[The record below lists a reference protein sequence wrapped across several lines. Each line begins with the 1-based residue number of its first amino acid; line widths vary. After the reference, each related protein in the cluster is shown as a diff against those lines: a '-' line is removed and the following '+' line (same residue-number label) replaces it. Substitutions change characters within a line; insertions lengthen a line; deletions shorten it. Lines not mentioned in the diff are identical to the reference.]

1 MNLTKGKI
9 FKTLFIY
16 SLPLILTNVVQLLFH
31 AADVTVLGIMVDES
45 AVAAVG
51 ACGPIISL
59 LVSLFASFATG
70 ANILIAKHVGAR
82 DEARSRKA
90 TGTALVIGFLSG
102 FIMLIIA
109 EIFARDILILMKC
122 QESVLDLAVK
132 YMQIYFLGMPVIM
145 LYNFVAAVLRSVGD
159 SLRPMIYMLV
169 SGVFNIGLNIFF
181 VAVCNLTVEGVA
193 LATFLSNLVALI
205 LALIALFKNKGYC
218 KIEFKNLRIFGGE
231 FKEIVK
237 IGVPACLCS
246 LSYYIANLFVS
257 AGLNSISEEAM
268 SAGAFAGQF
277 DAIVYNV
284 GMSIAIACMSM
295 VGQCYGAGLFKRIK
309 KTILISAAYATV
321 ASLSIGSLVVIFS
334 ENLLGIMTDN
344 ALIIAIGKEQL
355 ITVCFTHF
363 ITSLM
368 EVFSFSLRALKRP
381 NCTMVVG
388 FICGFGVRT
397 FWVTAI
403 WDLVGRTVGTLFLAY
418 GVSAFC
424 ALVIYIALFIQTMK
438 RETLLIKESNI

>member
-1 MNLTKGKI
+1 MNLTQGKI

-16 SLPLILTNVVQLLFH
+16 SVPLILTNVVQLLFH
-31 AADVTVLGIMVDES
+31 AADVTVLGILVSDS

-70 ANILIAKHVGAR
+70 ANILIAKHVGSK

-90 TGTALVIGFLSG
+90 TGTALLIGLLSG
-102 FIMLIIA
+102 FIMLVIA
-109 EIFARDILILMKC
+109 EIWARDILILMNC

-132 YMQIYFLGMPVIM
+132 YMRIYFLGMPVIM
-145 LYNFVAAVLRSVGD
+145 LYNFVAAILRSVGD

-169 SGVFNIGLNIFF
+169 SGVFNIGLNVFF

-218 KIEFKNLRIFGGE
+218 KIEFKNLRIFGSE
-231 FKEIVK
+231 LKEIVK
-237 IGVPACLCS
+237 IGVPSCLCS

-295 VGQCYGAGLFKRIK
+295 VGQCYGAGLFDRIK
-309 KTILISAAYATV
+309 KTVLISAVYATV
-321 ASLSIGSLVVIFS
+321 ASLTIGSLVVIFS

-344 ALIIAIGKEQL
+344 SLIIAIGKEQL
-355 ITVCFTHF
+355 TTVCLTHF

-381 NCTMVVG
+381 NTTMVVG
-388 FICGFGVRT
+388 FICGFGVRAS
-397 FWVTAI
+397 WVTFV
-403 WDLVGRTVGTLFLAY
+403 WPQLGRTVGTLFLAY

-424 ALVIYIALFIQTMK
+424 ALVIYIVLFAQTIK
-438 RETLLIKESNI
+438 RERNSLKEKTI

>member
-31 AADVTVLGIMVDES
+31 AADVTVLGILVSDS

-90 TGTALVIGFLSG
+90 TGTALLIGFLSG

-132 YMQIYFLGMPVIM
+132 YMRIYFLGMPVIM

-295 VGQCYGAGLFKRIK
+295 VGQCYGAGLFDRIK

-334 ENLLGIMTDN
+334 ENLLGIMTDS
-344 ALIIAIGKEQL
+344 ALIISIGKEQL
-355 ITVCFTHF
+355 TTVCLTHF

-397 FWVTAI
+397 LWVTAI
-403 WDLVGRTVGTLFLAY
+403 WELVGRTVGTLFLAY

-424 ALVIYIALFIQTMK
+424 ALVIYVILFIQTMK
-438 RETLLIKESNI
+438 RERNSLKEKNI

>member
-1 MNLTKGKI
+1 MNLTQGKI

-70 ANILIAKHVGAR
+70 ANILIAKHVGAK
-82 DEARSRKA
+82 DEIRSRKA

-403 WDLVGRTVGTLFLAY
+403 WELVGRTVGTLYLAY

-438 RETLLIKESNI
+438 RETLLIKESDI